1 MSDSELKVEKITRG
15 IVIDHIKTG
24 NGLKIFNKLN
34 LGELGKAIAL
44 LINVPSSKMGRKD
57 IIKISDV
64 LDLDL
69 TMLVLIDP
77 DITLD
82 YIDEGKVIKKIKL
95 ELPNTVR
102 GLLKCR
108 NARCITSAEPY
119 LESIFYLVDSSS
131 RTYCC
136 HYCDEFLKV

>member
-1 MSDSELKVEKITRG
+1 MEDLKVEKINRG
-15 IVIDHIKTG
+15 IVIDHIKVN

-34 LGELGKAIAL
+34 LEELGKPIAL

-69 TMLVLIDP
+69 NMLVLIDP
-77 DITLD
+77 EITVN
-82 YIDEGKVIKKIKL
+82 YIDEGRVIKKLKL
-95 ELPNTVR
+95 ELPQTVR
-102 GLLKCR
+102 GLAKCR
-108 NARCITSAEPY
+108 NARCITSAENY
-119 LESIFYLVDSSS
+119 LEPVFYLVDKNT